1 MMLDSQPVSR
11 PLSGMVEYQQ
21 ALDEVLV
28 YARHWVRVFD
38 YDLHEAGWNSP
49 ARFER
54 LNQFLL
60 ERDAQLHIVLHS
72 IDFVTRHCP
81 RLLVLLRQFSEK
93 VAIHQTTSEAR
104 SAADPML
111 IVDDAC
117 YVHRFHYQ
125 QPRAEL
131 ALHTPTHTS
140 ALLRRFEEIWH
151 ASAPAVTATVL
162 GL

>member
-1 MMLDSQPVSR
+1 MLDAQPISR

-21 ALDEVLV
+21 ALDEVLI
-28 YARHWVRVFD
+28 YAQRWIRVFD
-38 YDLHEAGWNSP
+38 YDLHEGGWNSA

-54 LNQFLL
+54 LSQFLL
-60 ERDAQLHIVLHS
+60 GHDRKLHVVLHS
-72 IDFVTRHCP
+72 VDFVTRYCP
-81 RLLVLLRQFSEK
+81 RLLVLLRQFSDK
-93 VAIHQTTSEAR
+93 VAIHQTTTEAR
-104 SAADPML
+104 GAADPML

-125 QPRAEL
+125 QPRGEL
-131 ALHTPTHTS
+131 ALHSAAHTS
-140 ALLRRFEEIWH
+140 VLIRRFDEIWQ